1 MSKATRHVSFIKAV
15 AEGAKKLWLWKGC
28 HNRAFPP
35 GLHLASNLLGIKM
48 FLDLQKG
55 KGYQSFF
62 WRRHRLT
69 GRVRTPL
76 TDPLS
81 RIGLP
86 LV

>member
-1 MSKATRHVSFIKAV
+1 MSEATRHVSFTKAI
-15 AEGAKKLWLWKGC
+15 AEGTKKLAVERLS
-28 HNRAFPP
+28 HRAFLP
-35 GLHLASNLLGIKM
+35 GLRLASNLLGIKM

-55 KGYQSFF
+55 KGYKLLF

-81 RIGLP
+81 RLGLP